1 MNEVANRI
9 EDRLDEPEPF
19 VLQTALNY
27 FYIAYEL
34 MGI

>member
-9 EDRLDEPEPF
+9 EDRLDEPDPF

-27 FYIAYEL
+27 FYIVYEL
-34 MGI
+34 IDI